1 LTAVRG
7 GDQFHNS
14 PGAPHAFVPKVGEKI
29 NDDWE
34 IAFVA
39 ITPRNLKE
47 DTQAVSEETRTAYK
61 RVVGYEAP
69 VGL

>member
-1 LTAVRG
+1 V
-7 GDQFHNS
+7 D
-14 PGAPHAFVPKVGEKI
+14 KKI

-34 IAFVA
+34 IAFLA

-47 DTQAVSEETRTAYK
+47 DTQKVSEETRAAYK